1 MRETALFLYSK
12 FFNKSIKKEGT
23 MYDTLRNEPYKK
35 YVESKGNGNFTAEYI
50 SWAVMHDKLK
60 QYFNYVKYRVHEYTI
75 TTDKSE
81 YTIPYMMLP
90 DGSAVVKVTLSF
102 ATRDGDEHE
111 HQECLAI
118 RDFRMQASKSPDS
131 AQVENTI
138 RRCIAKAGSM
148 VTGFGIELW
157 FNEDIRDLDYRPP
170 TLLSGDLP
178 TKGHIT
184 IEQNVKLDEL
194 RRHPLFKG
202 SNTAEKTKVWM
213 NTNPTEEES
222 SKAIVKLKE
231 KIAELKKQS
240 KETK

>member
-1 MRETALFLYSK
+1 
-12 FFNKSIKKEGT
+12 
-23 MYDTLRNEPYKK
+23 MYNTLRNNEYKK
-35 YVESKGNGNFTAEYI
+35 YVESKGTGTFNAEYI
-50 SWAVMHDKLK
+50 SWAVMHDRLK
-60 QYFNYVKYRVHEYTI
+60 QNFNFVKYVVHEYIIKTE
-75 TTDKSE
+75 KSE

-102 ATRDGDEHE
+102 ETLDGDKHE

-118 RDFRMQASKSPDS
+118 RDFRMQASKTPDS

-170 TLLSGDLP
+170 TLLTGETP

-184 IEQNVKLDEL
+184 IEQNVKLDAL
-194 RRHPLFKG
+194 RRDPVFNH
-202 SNTAEKTKVWM
+202 TKVGARTKEWM
-213 NTNPTEEES
+213 STNPTEEES
-222 SKAIVKLKE
+222 DKAIIRLKKKIADERKLNKE
-231 KIAELKKQS
+231 KK
-240 KETK
+240 